1 VFVHSHHRC
10 ARRGRAGLENRRILD
25 FGLGLTAHLVEDF
38 SVCFLSLF

>member
-1 VFVHSHHRC
+1 VVFVHSHC

-25 FGLGLTAHLVEDF
+25 FGSGLTAHLGEDF